1 MTCNILLYAF
11 NMQLGWQLDEE
22 GSVIMPEPLFT
33 SRVLCFLQAPLSL
46 QAYLADASPL
56 VSDLLPCGVQADR
69 EQLTQLMFEEF
80 NMTGFFLCDQPILS
94 LYAVGKITGTVVDI
108 GHAKTGKVS
117 LTCTLCDIICGSNH
131 YDHDHVTCISVMLSQ
146 HIVSP
151 QSHHLLST
159 RQARNISYLFDCSV
173 LVHLA

>member
-11 NMQLGWQLDEE
+11 NMQLGWQIDEE

-33 SRVLCFLQAPLSL
+33 SRVLLLLQAPFSL
-46 QAYLADASPL
+46 QAYLADTSSL
-56 VSDLLPCGVQADR
+56 VSDLLPCGIQADC

-117 LTCTLCDIICGSNH
+117 LTCTSCDMKCGS
-131 YDHDHVTCISVMLSQ
+131 TTMTMIM
-146 HIVSP
+146 
-151 QSHHLLST
+151 
-159 RQARNISYLFDCSV
+159 
-173 LVHLA
+173 